1 MGKLGKL
8 KIEYYRER
16 KKIRRPKSTFPTFP
30 NKRRGVLLMSIKRL
44 VEVQKSSSYRE

>member
-16 KKIRRPKSTFPTFP
+16 EKIKSPKTTFPTFP
-30 NKRRGVLLMSIKRL
+30 NKSGGVLLMSMKRL
-44 VEVQKSSSYRE
+44 VEVQKSS

>member
-16 KKIRRPKSTFPTFP
+16 EKIKRPKTTFPTFP

-44 VEVQKSSSYRE
+44 VEVQKLS

>member
-16 KKIRRPKSTFPTFP
+16 KKIRRPKTTFPTFP
-30 NKRRGVLLMSIKRL
+30 NKRRGVLLMRIKWL
-44 VEVQKSSSYRE
+44 VEVQKSS